1 MEAGSCDSS
10 SQRLE
15 RSIPSIE
22 SRETAEI
29 PRIYDGNHAVEVEPI
44 GETGAVVFTTRSK
57 SNGRIPKPS
66 ISTGRPMNPDLH
78 PLSPTVGYL
87 PRSFVGGM
95 GGENP
100 SPLLLNPLD
109 SDGKLRVDMADSAM
123 QERNA
128 NNTLEQKQLIGRLSE
143 GMPLT
148 LHDGKTSMGTPVI
161 LSVVNDHSLICVS
174 LLPSA
179 GGDMLAS
186 ERTVTVQS
194 DPPTPQRQ
202 EKQKLVTDV
211 PCTPKSQRHILPMS
225 PHQPSISLP
234 EGNEV
239 FGAGGHT
246 KYFLPLN
253 NVVHLDVGKNS
264 PSILTDPCL
273 DHIHPMTCFSLIFS
287 VGEGHTA
294 SLDLEARSA
303 IDRDTIV
310 SAFLIIL
317 ESAHEA
323 ANESS
328 DKKENNIPRP
338 YLPDVLENE
347 NGDARDLGIKRES
360 CILEPP
366 SNSSSNKHIQQ
377 PHLAD
382 VQTAPFLPRR
392 SLHMAL
398 SPQKRTHIHKSSIL
412 VPSNTTCTPKTPTEE
427 GTETSL
433 ASDSSK
439 IHNSPTSGHKLAM
452 PSLGKTNGQ
461 LLSGHPPV
469 PNLKRKH
476 ASPPGLIDAT
486 KVEDVSVADQLILPK
501 SKIVPSAQSY
511 QNLFDIALQD
521 LTEACANILNCID
534 DAGHM
539 DTQSGILFDTTR
551 QCADPVQLFG
561 CGNESQLFA
570 KRKEVESYIQDL
582 LSSSSQMA
590 SSLHEGNIWS
600 RQEPIGKNPSESHP
614 EEHKRKIQNR
624 ATVLHAQARRLRQLQ
639 TEMTFFISAKG
650 SSRDMHWIQTTKSLD
665 TEDNGMADIFDSA
678 TAGAG
683 TIHSKAPLLDVSTA
697 TPAADS
703 GDSMLSAGSILD
715 FLGKPLVGAREVS
728 KEEDSNLFYDS
739 DPGEMKIRTSR
750 SSRRA
755 VAKEFSEMEGER
767 SRLIQNEISM
777 PAVELDH
784 KQWTTKNA
792 LSAYEEPRTELFR
805 GPEKEQRLGIHD
817 VSESFVTS
825 FVREMTNGT
834 MTLLWHP
841 TQDEHNT
848 NRSPICVKAWIE
860 LGSRLQDS
868 FVQPKLMWNVAY
880 EHGLNRKTLNISRQR
895 PEFLQLLDIC
905 RILDTHTRT
914 IDRKLHPLANKNTSF
929 VIETSNEIFLF
940 EAKSVCE
947 RDHFVYGLKLVVAR
961 LASQLIVG
969 DMQVYEEF
977 YTPGGAQVPGEAPSW
992 VTGEA
997 TIHRDV

>member
-10 SQRLE
+10 LKRLE
-15 RSIPSIE
+15 QSFPSIE
-22 SRETAEI
+22 SRETTEI
-29 PRIYDGNHAVEVEPI
+29 PRICDGDHAVEVEPI

-57 SNGRIPKPS
+57 SNDRIPKPS
-66 ISTGRPMNPDLH
+66 ILPGRSMNPDLN

-87 PRSFVGGM
+87 PRSFVGSM

-109 SDGKLRVDMADSAM
+109 SYVTDSAL
-123 QERNA
+123 QERSA
-128 NNTLEQKQLIGRLSE
+128 EDVRERQQLICRLSE
-143 GMPLT
+143 GFPMT

-161 LSVVNDHSLICVS
+161 LSVVNDYTLICVS

-179 GGDMLAS
+179 GGDVLVS
-186 ERTVTVQS
+186 ERNVTVQS
-194 DPPTPQRQ
+194 DPPTPKKE
-202 EKQKLVTDV
+202 EKHHLVTDA
-211 PCTPKSQRHILPMS
+211 PCTPKTPQHILPMS
-225 PHQPSISLP
+225 PHQPSHTPSISLP
-234 EGNEV
+234 EANGV
-239 FGAGGHT
+239 FCSGGYT
-246 KYFLPLN
+246 KYFLPLHD
-253 NVVHLDVGKNS
+253 VVHLDIGKKS
-264 PSILTDPCL
+264 PSILTDPSL

-287 VGEGHTA
+287 AEEGHTT

-303 IDRDTIV
+303 IERDRIV

-323 ANESS
+323 VNEFS
-328 DKKENNIPRP
+328 DKEENNISGP
-338 YLPDVLENE
+338 YLPDVLENTHINE
-347 NGDARDLGIKRES
+347 NGDARDLETEHQS
-360 CILEPP
+360 YVLEPP
-366 SNSSSNKHIQQ
+366 SNMSSNKPIRQ
-377 PHLAD
+377 PHLLD

-398 SPQKRTHIHKSSIL
+398 SPQKRTHIHKSSISI
-412 VPSNTTCTPKTPTEE
+412 PSSTTRTPKTPTEE

-439 IHNSPTSGHKLAM
+439 IHNSPPSDLKLAM

-461 LLSGHPPV
+461 LLSGRPPV
-469 PNLKRKH
+469 PNLKKKQ

-486 KVEDVSVADQLILPK
+486 KVEDVSDADRLILQK
-501 SKIVPSAQSY
+501 SKIVPSAQSC

-521 LTEACANILNCID
+521 ITEACANIMNCID
-534 DAGHM
+534 DADHM
-539 DTQSGILFDTTR
+539 GTQSGILFDATR
-551 QCADPVQLFG
+551 QCADPIQLFG

-570 KRKEVESYIQDL
+570 NRKQVESYIQDL
-582 LSSSSQMA
+582 LSSSSQIA

-600 RQEPIGKNPSESHP
+600 QQEPTCSTSSEIHS
-614 EEHKRKIQNR
+614 EEHKRTPQNR

-639 TEMTFFISAKG
+639 TEMTFFNSAKN
-650 SSRDMHWIQTTKSLD
+650 SSQNMHWIQTTKSLD
-665 TEDNGMADIFDSA
+665 TEDNGMDDIFDSA
-678 TAGAG
+678 AAGAR
-683 TIHSKAPLLDVSTA
+683 TIHSKAPLSDVSKA
-697 TPAADS
+697 TPTADS
-703 GDSMLSAGSILD
+703 GDSMHSAGSILD
-715 FLGKPLVGAREVS
+715 FFGKLSLDERLVL
-728 KEEDSNLFYDS
+728 KEEDSTLFYDS

-750 SSRRA
+750 TSRRA
-755 VAKEFSEMEGER
+755 VAKEFIEMEGER
-767 SRLIQNEISM
+767 SRLIQNEIGVS
-777 PAVELDH
+777 ALEANH
-784 KQWTTKNA
+784 KQCHTA
-792 LSAYEEPRTELFR
+792 LFIGPRN
-805 GPEKEQRLGIHD
+805 EQRLGIHD

-868 FVQPKLMWNVAY
+868 FVQPKLMWNAAY

-929 VIETSNEIFLF
+929 VIETSSEIFLF
-940 EAKSVCE
+940 EAKSVGE

-977 YTPGGAQVPGEAPSW
+977 YTPGGAQVPGEAPSLF
-992 VTGEA
+992 TGET
-997 TIHRDV
+997 TIRDV